1 LDEYIVV
8 KKEVLEEILREIAEL
23 KRMIQGRVK
32 S

>member
-1 LDEYIVV
+1 MDEYIVV